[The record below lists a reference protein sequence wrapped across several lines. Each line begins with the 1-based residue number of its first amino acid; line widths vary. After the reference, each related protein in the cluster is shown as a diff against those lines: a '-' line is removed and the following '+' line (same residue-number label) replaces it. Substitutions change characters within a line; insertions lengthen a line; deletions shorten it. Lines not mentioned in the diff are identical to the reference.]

1 MKESVRSVAMD
12 VDLSALRHNLA
23 VVRELSGDREVIAS
37 IKANAYGFGAVG
49 VSRALVD
56 AGVRKLWTGNVDEA
70 IALRDAGIDAE
81 ILLFGGIEP
90 QQVAAVLRHGFQ
102 PTVFD
107 ETGLNLLAEAG
118 MAAGRRRVPVW
129 VKIDAGLGRFGVAL
143 GDAAAFVERVAGRDG
158 IDLRGVYS
166 HLPFGSEDGANWAR
180 ERSERFR
187 AVIDELGA
195 RGVAIPMTQ
204 LWGSSGV
211 LAALPDASNAVC
223 VGHALFGLSPLEAGL
238 GVHPEL
244 RPLIRSLSAPVLQ
257 VGGSGVEGGGYGAG
271 GNGLAATLGIGL
283 ADGIAKAK
291 HGEAEVII
299 GGRRVPVRGFTLEYL
314 MVDISDTAPPE
325 PFDAALIIGAAG
337 DICIT
342 LDDWAAW
349 TGVSPLEVMV
359 ALSDRMPIRYLDAPE
374 G

>member
-1 MKESVRSVAMD
+1 MTESVRSVAMD

-23 VVRELSGDREVIAS
+23 VVRELSQDREVIAS

-90 QQVAAVLRHGFQ
+90 QQVADMLRHDFQ
-102 PTVFD
+102 PTIFD
-107 ETGLNLLAEAG
+107 EVGLDMLAEAG
-118 MAAGRRRVPVW
+118 VTAGRRVPVW

-143 GDAAAFVERVAGRDG
+143 GEAADFVEQVARRDG

-166 HLPFGSEDGANWAR
+166 HLPFGSDDGANWAR
-180 ERSERFR
+180 ERSARFN
-187 AVIDELGA
+187 AVIDDLGA
-195 RGVAIPMTQ
+195 RGVAIPTTQ

-211 LAALPDASNAVC
+211 LAGLPDASSAVC
-223 VGHALFGLSPLEAGL
+223 VGHALFGLSPLEAGV
-238 GVHPEL
+238 GVHSEL
-244 RPLIRSLSAPVLQ
+244 RPLIRSLSAPILQ
-257 VGGSGVEGGGYGAG
+257 VGGSGGEGGGYGAG

-314 MVDISDTAPPE
+314 MVDASDAASAE
-325 PFDAALIIGAAG
+325 PFDAALIIGTAG
-337 DICIT
+337 DATVT
-342 LDDWAAW
+342 LDDWAKW
-349 TGVSPLEVMV
+349 TGVSPLEVMM
-359 ALSDRMPIRYLDAPE
+359 ALSDRMPVRYVDAPE